1 MRRIASFLALLA
13 ASTAALATPTEIT
26 AEYRITGVG
35 LQIGHV
41 NESYVRTGDSY
52 KIESVTRAEG
62 VAKIFL
68 DDELTLQSSGRID
81 AQGLQPLQFQGYR
94 TKDRSKDVRAIFDW
108 EKGVIHSVSEGTT
121 SDMTLPRETQ
131 DRISV
136 MYQFMNLKQHGD
148 TVVMPMSDG
157 RRVEYYTY
165 RLVDQPRV
173 TTPAGEFETFHY
185 ARVTE
190 SPKDNQADVWLAKD
204 HFNFPVR
211 VVFVNRK
218 GLKFEQ
224 TLESLKAR

>member
-1 MRRIASFLALLA
+1 MNALAAAFLLA
-13 ASTAALATPTEIT
+13 ISTSALASPSEISAHYNLTAA
-26 AEYRITGVG
+26 G
-35 LQIGHV
+35 LPIGHV
-41 NESYVRTGDSY
+41 DESFQRDGDRY
-52 KIESVTRAEG
+52 KIQSVTRSEG
-62 VAKIFL
+62 VLKIFL
-68 DDELTLQSSGRID
+68 DDQLTLESTGSVGAD
-81 AQGLQPLQFQGYR
+81 GLRPMKFIGYR
-94 TKDRSKDVRAIFDW
+94 TKDRTKDVHATFDW
-108 EKGVIHSVSEGTT
+108 DKGVIRSVSEGTT
-121 SDMTLPRETQ
+121 SEMALPRETQ

-190 SPKDNQADVWLAKD
+190 GPKDNNAEVWLAKD

-224 TLESLKAR
+224 TLESLKAH

>member
-1 MRRIASFLALLA
+1 MNLLA
-13 ASTAALATPTEIT
+13 AFLLSTVSMSALAAPSEIS
-26 AEYRITGVG
+26 ARYSLSSAG
-35 LQIGHV
+35 LTIAQV
-41 NESYVRTGDSY
+41 NESFMRQGDTY
-52 KIESVTRAEG
+52 TIQSVTRSQG
-62 VAKIFL
+62 VLKIFL
-68 DDELTLQSSGRID
+68 DDELTLESSGRIG
-81 AQGLQPLQFQGYR
+81 AQGLQPLKFQGYR
-94 TKDRSKDVRAIFDW
+94 AKDRTKDVRAIFDW
-108 EKGVIHSVSEGTT
+108 DKGVIHSVSEGTT
-121 SDMTLPRETQ
+121 SDMALPRDTQ

-136 MYQFMNLKQHGD
+136 MYQFMNLKQHGNV
-148 TVVMPMSDG
+148 VVMPMSDG

-165 RLVDQPRV
+165 RLVDEPRV

-224 TLESLKAR
+224 TLESLKAH